1 VDARCRVASGG
12 LARGRRGQVVGRRPF
27 IGAGAAALVYLLI
40 VGLRPAGAVA
50 MITFGDLALLAPPL
64 FGAVACVVAYR
75 RVEGSARYG
84 WALIGAGMAAWA
96 LGQVLWSFND
106 LVLHQL
112 SQYPSLADV
121 GYLLNLPLM
130 IAGIAG
136 LLTTRY
142 VKLRTL
148 LDVPIILASLLFVSW
163 AFIIG
168 PKLQA
173 AGGSGLE
180 VVLGLVYPV
189 GDVAM
194 VTLALMV
201 LSHVDPGQRFAVG
214 LVAAGALGLSIS
226 HGAYMY
232 LIERDA
238 YVVGTLVDFGWFG
251 GFLLMGLGA
260 LSVRAGPMHS
270 SPEQNETLCVVL
282 PLLPLAVAIITSI
295 VLTVR
300 YGWIGTFLFYLEV
313 LIVVLVAAR
322 QLTSLR
328 DNLALT
334 RRLGA
339 AVQDLRMR
347 ERQLYY
353 LAFHDELTD
362 LANRT
367 QFHDC
372 AEDAVARQNR
382 EGNMLAMFLID
393 LDGFKQVNDALGHRV
408 GDLLLTAVAGRLLDC
423 VRASDTLARLGGD
436 EFALLSEE
444 LRTVEEVKIVARR
457 ITLALEP
464 PFHVDGRVVTISG
477 SVGVALRHPGPAPV
491 DDMIQ
496 QADNA
501 MYAAKLAGKRRY
513 VIAATP
519 SGGADGRP
527 AQPTPANARR
537 PGAGGAAANAQHDTA
552 TRHGPL

>member
-1 VDARCRVASGG
+1 VG
-12 LARGRRGQVVGRRPF
+12 LPF
-27 IGAGAAALVYLLI
+27 AVAGAVAVVYLLI
-40 VGLRPAGAVA
+40 VGLRPAGASA
-50 MITFGDLALLAPPL
+50 MITFGDVALLAPPL

-96 LGQVLWSFND
+96 LGQVLWSFYD

-112 SQYPSLADV
+112 SAYPSLADV
-121 GYLLNLPLM
+121 GYLLNLPLTF
-130 IAGIAG
+130 AGIAG
-136 LLTTRY
+136 LITTRY

-168 PKLQA
+168 PKLHA
-173 AGGSGLE
+173 AGGNRLE
-180 VVLGLVYPV
+180 LVLGLAYPV

-201 LSHVDPGQRFAVG
+201 LIHVDPEQRLAVG
-214 LVAAGALGLSIS
+214 LVAAGALGLSVS
-226 HGAYMY
+226 HGVYSY
-232 LIERDA
+232 LIERGA

-260 LSVRAGPMHS
+260 LSVRAGRMHS
-270 SPEQNETLCVVL
+270 SPEQNQTLCVVL
-282 PLLPLAVAIITSI
+282 PLLPLAVAISTSV

-300 YGWIGTFLFYLEV
+300 YGWTGTFLFYLEV

-322 QLTSLR
+322 QLVSLR
-328 DNLALT
+328 DNLVLT
-334 RRLGA
+334 RQLGVT
-339 AVQDLRMR
+339 VQDLRVR
-347 ERQLYY
+347 ERQLHY
-353 LAFHDELTD
+353 LAFHDQLTD

-367 QFHDC
+367 QFHDS

-382 EGNMLAMFLID
+382 EGTLLAMFLID
-393 LDGFKQVNDALGHRV
+393 LDGFKQVNDELGHRA
-408 GDLLLTAVAGRLLDC
+408 GDHLLTAVAGRLLGC
-423 VRASDTLARLGGD
+423 VLATDTLARLGGD

-444 LRTVEEVKIVARR
+444 LRTVEEVKIAARH
-457 ITLALEP
+457 ITMALEP
-464 PFHVDGRVVTISG
+464 PFYVDGRAVTISG

-491 DDMIQ
+491 DDMIH
-496 QADNA
+496 QADSA

-513 VIAATP
+513 VIAPAP
-519 SGGADGRP
+519 SGEDGGSP
-527 AQPTPANARR
+527 VQPTPANVRR
-537 PGAGGAAANAQHDTA
+537 PVAGGASGDAQHDAA
-552 TRHGPL
+552 TWRG